1 MFKRVTRQPRMY
13 EEVARQI
20 EEAILAD
27 HHRPGEQ
34 LPSERDLI
42 ERFEVSRAVIRESLK
57 VLAEKGLIEVKP
69 GKGAF
74 VREPESASAS
84 GALKLF
90 LRRQRDDRFSQNL
103 VEVREMIE
111 EQAASLAATRATKE
125 DVEKM
130 EAALAEMEAEKGNSE
145 RFARADL
152 RFHLLLAEATH
163 NELFTILLH
172 PVTDLLLD
180 VMAELSSSPTAP
192 DQALWHH
199 RQILRH
205 VKRGE
210 AEQARQAMHAHL
222 SQFAKRLKK
231 HRAVLRATAGTE
243 SQNNLDLASK
253 SK

>member
-1 MFKRVTRQPRMY
+1 MFQRVTRQPRMY

-34 LPSERDLI
+34 LPSERELI
-42 ERFEVSRAVIRESLK
+42 ERFDVSRAVIRESLK

-90 LRRQRDDRFSQNL
+90 LRRRRDDRFSQNL

-111 EQAASLAATRATKE
+111 EHAASLAATRATEE
-125 DVEKM
+125 DVKKM
-130 EAALAEMEAEKGNSE
+130 EAALAEMEAEKENSE
-145 RFARADL
+145 RFAEADL

-172 PVTDLLLD
+172 PISDLLLD
-180 VMAELSSSPTAP
+180 LMAKLSSSPPAP
-192 DQALWHH
+192 EQALWHH

-205 VKRGE
+205 IKRGE
-210 AEQARQAMHAHL
+210 AERAREAMHAHL
-222 SQFAKRLKK
+222 SQFAKQMKQRQN
-231 HRAVLRATAGTE
+231 VPSATEGAE
-243 SQNNLDLASK
+243 SKTAPDLASK

>member
-1 MFKRVTRQPRMY
+1 MY

-20 EEAILAD
+20 EEAIIAD
-27 HHRPGEQ
+27 EHRPGEQ
-34 LPSERDLI
+34 LPSERELI
-42 ERFEVSRAVIRESLK
+42 ERFAVSRAVIRESLK
-57 VLAEKGLIEVKP
+57 VLSEKGLIEVKP

-74 VREPESASAS
+74 VREPESGTAS

-111 EQAASLAATRATKE
+111 EQAASLAATRASEE
-125 DVEKM
+125 DVKKL
-130 EAALAEMEAEKGNSE
+130 EAALAEMEAEKENSE
-145 RFARADL
+145 RFARGDL

-172 PVTDLLLD
+172 PVTELLLD
-180 VMAELSSSPTAP
+180 VMAELSSEPSAP
-192 DQALWHH
+192 DQAIWHH
-199 RQILRH
+199 RQILQH

-210 AEQARQAMHAHL
+210 AERARQAMHAHL

-231 HRAVLRATAGTE
+231 RRTALSVKAGVKFPPE
-243 SQNNLDLASK
+243 
-253 SK
+253 

>member
-27 HHRPGEQ
+27 LHRPGEQ
-34 LPSERDLI
+34 LPSERELI
-42 ERFEVSRAVIRESLK
+42 ERFAVSRAVIRESLK

-90 LRRQRDDRFSQNL
+90 LRRRRDDRFSQNL

-111 EQAASLAATRATKE
+111 EHAASLAAKRATEE
-125 DVEKM
+125 DVKKM

-180 VMAELSSSPTAP
+180 VMAELSSSPAAP

-231 HRAVLRATAGTE
+231 RQTVLRAAAGME
-243 SQNNLDLASK
+243 SQNNSNLASK
-253 SK
+253 LK

>member
-1 MFKRVTRQPRMY
+1 MFKHVTRQPRMY

-27 HHRPGEQ
+27 LHRPGEQ
-34 LPSERDLI
+34 LPSERELI
-42 ERFEVSRAVIRESLK
+42 ERFAVSRAVIRESLK

-84 GALKLF
+84 GALRLF
-90 LRRQRDDRFSQNL
+90 LRRRRDDRFSQNL

-111 EQAASLAATRATKE
+111 EQAASLAATRATEE
-125 DVEKM
+125 DVKKI

-163 NELFTILLH
+163 NELLTILLH

-180 VMAELSSSPTAP
+180 VMTELSSSPTGP

-231 HRAVLRATAGTE
+231 RQTVLRAAAGME
-243 SQNNLDLASK
+243 SQNNSNLASK
-253 SK
+253 LK

>member
-1 MFKRVTRQPRMY
+1 MY
-13 EEVARQI
+13 EDVAQQI
-20 EEAILAD
+20 ENAILAD

-34 LPSERDLI
+34 LPSERELI
-42 ERFEVSRAVIRESLK
+42 ERFEVSRSVIRESLK

-74 VREPESASAS
+74 VRKPESASAS
-84 GALKLF
+84 SALKLF

-111 EQAASLAATRATKE
+111 EQAASLAALRATAE
-125 DVEKM
+125 DVEKL
-130 EAALAEMEAEKGNSE
+130 EAALAEMATEKKNRE
-145 RFARADL
+145 QFAQADL
-152 RFHLLLAEATH
+152 RFHLALAEATH
-163 NELFTILLH
+163 NELFVLLLN

-180 VMAELSSSPTAP
+180 LMAHLSTLPSAP
-192 DQALWHH
+192 EQALWHH

-205 VKRGE
+205 IKCGE

-231 HRAVLRATAGTE
+231 YEATHQSITKSATGKSDT
-243 SQNNLDLASK
+243 QKASRSSRK
-253 SK
+253 TKP